1 MLKTLTI
8 EAGHGKDGKPETF
21 SSMTLL
27 PGNLYAVAGNTGAG
41 KSRFIKDIEQLA
53 DGDSV
58 TGRKIRINGAAV
70 PKEKRLSLSASLVA
84 HLSQN
89 MRFVLDL
96 TVRDF
101 LALHCRCREKKTDG
115 LSSLL
120 EDIIRTANTITPEPI
135 RLTDS
140 LNLLSGGQSRALMAA
155 DIAMVCESPIVLIDE
170 IENAGINKKAALQ
183 LLADQKKLV
192 LLVTHDP
199 HTALMA
205 KERILIK
212 NGAVFARKTRTKE
225 EETLFLALDRQY
237 EDTMRL
243 QSRLRKGENL
253 I

>member
-8 EAGHGKDGKPETF
+8 EAGHGKDGKPEAF

-41 KSRFIKDIEQLA
+41 KSRFIMDIEQLA

-135 RLTDS
+135 RLAD
-140 LNLLSGGQSRALMAA
+140 RA
-155 DIAMVCESPIVLIDE
+155 
-170 IENAGINKKAALQ
+170 G
-183 LLADQKKLV
+183 
-192 LLVTHDP
+192 
-199 HTALMA
+199 
-205 KERILIK
+205 R
-212 NGAVFARKTRTKE
+212 
-225 EETLFLALDRQY
+225 
-237 EDTMRL
+237 
-243 QSRLRKGENL
+243 
-253 I
+253 